1 MMNVPCHAIEK
12 RVKIGNKAL
21 VRFSQLIYFQQH
33 VGSWVEEP
41 DYKASHIFT
50 FYRLP
55 VIIVVEQVGA
65 FLDLRVS
72 SQTW

>member
-1 MMNVPCHAIEK
+1 MNVPCHAIEK
-12 RVKIGNKAL
+12 RVKIGNKAS
-21 VRFSQLIYFQQH
+21 SQVLPTDFNTSSSTW
-33 VGSWVEEP
+33 VGEP

-50 FYRLP
+50 FYGLP

>member
-12 RVKIGNKAL
+12 RVKIGNKASSPVL
-21 VRFSQLIYFQQH
+21 PTDIQH
-33 VGSWVEEP
+33 VGTWVGEP